1 MSHLRFDGRVAVVT
15 GSGGGLGQRHAVL
28 LAERGAKVLVNDP
41 DGEAAARVVREIE
54 ARGGAAAANSDPID
68 TPEGAFTVVAAAVH
82 AFGGLDIVAH
92 QVDRPADLGVSQAML
107 TDADPAQLLV
117 GLFEG
122 FWLARAAWDHM
133 REQRFGRIVLTCA
146 FDGSLDG
153 ATDDGATDDGN
164 TVVSLGLVG
173 LMNILKVEGP
183 HYDVKV
189 NMVVPTATGDPASTS
204 DLTAYLAHEECAPVG
219 EIFTVRADGLARM
232 FVGVN
237 AGIFEPSLSMEHVRD
252 GLEEIL
258 NPETFIVPDEA
269 GGEITLLLRDLGLQ

>member
-1 MSHLRFDGRVAVVT
+1 
-15 GSGGGLGQRHAVL
+15 
-28 LAERGAKVLVNDP
+28 
-41 DGEAAARVVREIE
+41 
-54 ARGGAAAANSDPID
+54 
-68 TPEGAFTVVAAAVH
+68 
-82 AFGGLDIVAH
+82 
-92 QVDRPADLGVSQAML
+92 
-107 TDADPAQLLV
+107 
-117 GLFEG
+117 
-122 FWLARAAWDHM
+122 M

-183 HYDVKV
+183 LHDVKV
-189 NMVVPTATGDPASTS
+189 NMVVPTATGDPAATS
-204 DLTAYLAHEECAPVG
+204 DLTAYLVHEECAPVG

-237 AGIFEPSLSMEHVRD
+237 AGIFEPSLTMEQVRD
-252 GLEEIL
+252 GLPEIL

-269 GGEITLLLRDLGLQ
+269 SGEITLLLRDLGLQ

>member
-15 GSGGGLGQRHAVL
+15 AAGGGLGQRHAVL

-41 DGEAAARVVREIE
+41 DSEAAARAVREIE
-54 ARGGAAAANSDPID
+54 ARGGSATANSDPID
-68 TPEGAFTVVAAAVH
+68 TPEGAFAVIAAAVH

-92 QVDRPADLGVSQAML
+92 QVDRPALGGARAML
-107 TDADPAQLLV
+107 SDADPAQLLV

-122 FWLARAAWDHM
+122 FWLARAGWDHM

-153 ATDDGATDDGN
+153 STADGATDDGN

-183 HYDVKV
+183 HHDVKV
-189 NMVVPTATGDPASTS
+189 NMVVPTATGDPAATS
-204 DLTAYLAHEECAPVG
+204 DLAAYLAHEECASVG
-219 EIFTVRADGLARM
+219 EIFTVRSDGLARI

-237 AGIFEPSLSMEHVRD
+237 AGIFESSLSMEQVRD

-258 NPETFIVPDEA
+258 NPDTFIVPDEA
-269 GGEITLLLRDLGLQ
+269 GEEITLLLRDLGLQ